1 MAITKEQKREVVT
14 QYGDWIQ
21 KSQALI
27 VTDYKGLTVKDMDEL
42 RKKVREAGGEYH
54 IVKNTLT
61 KLAFKDAGL
70 SIEDEH
76 FEGSTAIGFAF
87 EEVSEM
93 AKVLVD
99 IAKETDILKV
109 KGGFL
114 GSDVVTAADIK
125 ALAELPPMPVMRAHM
140 LGTIMAPANKLARI
154 LAEPGRQVASVLK
167 AYTESES
174 APEAA

>member
-1 MAITKEQKREVVT
+1 MAISKEQKREVVA

-21 KSQALI
+21 RSQALI

-42 RKKVREAGGEYH
+42 RKKVRESGGEYH

-61 KLAFKDAGL
+61 KLAFTDEGL

-87 EEVSEM
+87 DEVSAM

-99 IAKETDILKV
+99 FAKETEILKV

-114 GSDVVTAADIK
+114 EKEVVSAEQIK
-125 ALAELPPMPVMRAHM
+125 ALAELPPLPVMRAQL
-140 LGTIMAPANKLARI
+140 LGTIMAPANQLARI
-154 LAEPGRQVASVLK
+154 LAEPGRQLASVMK
-167 AYTESES
+167 AI
-174 APEAA
+174 ADKQAAAEAA

>member
-21 KSQALI
+21 RSQALI
-27 VTDYKGLTVKDMDEL
+27 VTDYKGLSVKDMDEL

-61 KLAFKDAGL
+61 KLAFTNADL

-87 EEVSEM
+87 EEISAL
-93 AKVLVD
+93 AKVMVD
-99 IAKETDILKV
+99 FAKDTDILKV

-114 GSDVVTAADIK
+114 GTDVVSAAEIK
-125 ALAELPPMPVMRAHM
+125 ALAELPPMPVMRAHL

-167 AYTESES
+167 AYADTES

>member
-1 MAITKEQKREVVT
+1 MAISKERKREIVT
-14 QYGDWIQ
+14 EYGDWIQ
-21 KSQALI
+21 RSQALI

-42 RKKVREAGGEYH
+42 RKKVREAGCEYH

-61 KLAFKDAGL
+61 KLAFTDAGL

-87 EEVSEM
+87 DEVSTL
-93 AKVLVD
+93 AKVMVD
-99 IAKETDILKV
+99 FAKDTDILKV

-114 GSDVVTAADIK
+114 GEEVVSAAEIK
-125 ALAELPPMPVMRAHM
+125 ALAELPPMPVMRAQL
-140 LGTIMAPANKLARI
+140 LGTLMAPANKLVGV

-167 AYTESES
+167 AYAEQEAT
-174 APEAA
+174 PEAA